1 MENKDYLTFTHP
13 NCCDPALTVIER
25 CFDGNAN
32 FLKVTVPGVGSSMVF
47 EKATLIVNKVD
58 NCNDTGCGL
67 PFKGSAESPFL
78 GYILLMG
85 KMFYVAEAATGL
97 SNNRFKNTLE
107 VKFNNTT
114 IDGNSYATT
123 QELYDAIMA
132 VVADC
137 DCTCGDEV
145 LPCDSI
151 VSDLTWDGEGEEY
164 QLIFHVGTSIGET
177 VQLEVFNEEEIIAYT
192 SEAVDVEEGATI
204 VLPGESLSAISPGN
218 TFRFYVRNGD
228 TECFSDVPVVVGGE
242 AIANNEEEIEVDLED
257 YFTAAIG
264 ACAGVSEY
272 LLFYGTYT
280 PGAAIVD
287 GVLVIQP
294 DETDPVDEIIG
305 NLGLA
310 RICDGV
316 LDSIVLVNI
325 GYEAIVRPE
334 GLRIVYNDIANVPGA
349 ITDPTVVAQWNS
361 LLDLPTN
368 GTAFSSV
375 EVYGN
380 EVVLVGGAGI
390 TLKENLFLA
399 DTDIIL
405 LEDQAGV
412 IVAAANSVCN
422 GCTSITTLIFPEMLT
437 AGNSCFNN
445 NTSVTTL
452 SFPKLTTTGSGCFNS
467 LTSATTLPFP
477 ELVTAGNLCFLG
489 CALVTTLSFPELTT
503 AGDQCF
509 ADLTAVTSLSFPEL
523 VTAGYGCFYNINL
536 ATTFSFPSLTSCG
549 NQCFDTCSSATLFNL
564 PLCAALGSTSGDNNV
579 FANINLNT
587 ITVNVPISLQ
597 TANGG
602 SPDGD
607 LVEIAANNTATI
619 NYI

>member
-334 GLRIVYNDIANVPGA
+334 GLRISFNNIANMPVG
-349 ITDPTVVAQWNS
+349 ITDATDHTEWNT
-361 LLDLPTN
+361 LFNLPVN
-368 GTAFSSV
+368 GTAFTSAYV
-375 EVYGN
+375 ETN
-380 EVVLVGGAGI
+380 DVVLVGGSNITLEDELFKTNTDIVYVADETGCVVVAGI
-390 TLKENLFLA
+390 ECFNGCSNVTGFSLPALTTTLGSSMVGGVFG
-399 DTDIIL
+399 DCTS
-405 LEDQAGV
+405 V
-412 IVAAANSVCN
+412 IVFNLPALANAQFACFS
-422 GCTSITTLIFPEMLT
+422 GC
-437 AGNSCFNN
+437 
-445 NTSVTTL
+445 TSVTTFNL
-452 SFPKLTTTGSGCFNS
+452 ALCVTISDYCFN
-467 LTSATTLPFP
+467 
-477 ELVTAGNLCFLG
+477 G
-489 CALVTTLSFPELTT
+489 
-503 AGDQCF
+503 
-509 ADLTAVTSLSFPEL
+509 
-523 VTAGYGCFYNINL
+523 
-536 ATTFSFPSLTSCG
+536 
-549 NQCFDTCSSATLFNL
+549 CSSATLFNL
-564 PLCAALGSTSGDNNV
+564 PSCTALGSTSGANGV
-579 FANINLNT
+579 FDGISGNI
-587 ITVNVPISLQ
+587 ITVNVPLALA
-597 TANGG
+597 TADGG
-602 SPDGD
+602 INPDGD
-607 LVEIAANNTATI
+607 LVALAAANTETI
-619 NYI
+619 NYV

>member
-1 MENKDYLTFTHP
+1 VENKDYLTFTHP

-25 CFDGNAN
+25 CYEGNAN

-47 EKATLIVNKVD
+47 EKATLIVSKAD

-67 PFKGSAESPFL
+67 PFKGTAESPFL
-78 GYILLMG
+78 GYILLIG

-97 SNNRFKNTLE
+97 SNNRMKNTLQ
-107 VKFNNTT
+107 VQFNNTT
-114 IDGNSYATT
+114 LDGNSYATT
-123 QELYDAIMA
+123 SELYDAIMA

-137 DCTCGDEV
+137 DCTCSDV
-145 LPCDSI
+145 VMPCESI
-151 VSDLTWDGEGEEY
+151 VSDLTWEGEEDY

-177 VQLEVFNEEEIIAYT
+177 IQLEVFNEEEVIAYT
-192 SEAVDVEEGATI
+192 SEEVNIEEGATI

-218 TFRFYVRNGD
+218 TFRFYVRNGN

-257 YFTAAIG
+257 YFTAAVG
-264 ACAGVSEY
+264 ACAGVAEY

-294 DETDPVDEIIG
+294 DETDPEDEIIG

-325 GYEAIVRPE
+325 GYEEIIRPE
-334 GLRIVYNDIANVPGA
+334 GFRIVYNDIANVPGA
-349 ITDPTVVAQWNS
+349 ITDPAVVAQWNS

-390 TLKENLFLA
+390 TLKENLFLL
-399 DTDIIL
+399 DTDIVL
-405 LEDQAGV
+405 LEDRAGV
-412 IVAAANSVCN
+412 IVAAANGVCN

-437 AGNSCFNN
+437 AGNTCFNN
-445 NTSVTTL
+445 NSSVTAL

-467 LTSATTLPFP
+467 LTSVTALSFP
-477 ELVTAGNLCFLG
+477 LLVTAGALCFLG
-489 CALVTTLSFPELTT
+489 CSSTTTLTFPELTS
-503 AGDQCF
+503 AGTQCF
-509 ADLTAVTSLSFPEL
+509 SDLTSVTSISFPEL
-523 VTAGYGCFYNINL
+523 VSAEFGCFYGMVLN
-536 ATTFSFPSLTSCG
+536 TSFSFPSLTSCG
-549 NQCFDTCSSATLFNL
+549 DQCFDTCSAATLFNL
-564 PLCAALGSTSGDNNV
+564 PLCAALGTSSGDNNV
-579 FANINLNT
+579 FANITLNT
-587 ITVNVPISLQ
+587 ITVNVPVSLQ